1 MILIY
6 YNLPLYRLFFNKG
19 NPMSPTFSGFLAQ
32 VAILIPAFLA
42 ALSFHEFFH
51 AFIAYLCGDDTAKRM
66 GRLTLNPLAH
76 VDFLGLFCLIF
87 FRIGWAKPVPF
98 DNRNFKYPKL
108 YSVLTALAGPFANF
122 LFALSLFY
130 TIAYFPIHLFK
141 PFISITFLQIFSVTA
156 YVNIM
161 LGVFNLLPI
170 PPLDGSHV
178 ITMLLIDKYP
188 KFVFWLYQYSFIIL
202 LFLILV
208 PQTRDFLISLIQLTE
223 FFLKSLVF

>member
-1 MILIY
+1 
-6 YNLPLYRLFFNKG
+6 
-19 NPMSPTFSGFLAQ
+19 MSPTFANFLAQ
-32 VAILIPAFLA
+32 IAILIPAFLA

-51 AFIAYLCGDDTAKRM
+51 AFVAYLCGDDTAKRM

-76 VDFLGLFCLIF
+76 LDFLGLFCLIF

-108 YSVLTALAGPFANF
+108 YSILTALAGPFANF
-122 LFALSLFY
+122 LFALILFY
-130 TIAYFPIHLFK
+130 MIAYFPVLLFK
-141 PFISITFLQIFSVTA
+141 PYISITFLQILSVTA

-178 ITMLLIDKYP
+178 ITMLLIDRYP
-188 KFVFWLYQYSFIIL
+188 NFVYWLYKYSFILI
-202 LFLILV
+202 LFLIMI
-208 PQTRDFLISLIQLTE
+208 PQTNKFLRDLIQLTE
-223 FFLKSLVF
+223 IFLRSLVF

>member
-1 MILIY
+1 
-6 YNLPLYRLFFNKG
+6 
-19 NPMSPTFSGFLAQ
+19 MSPTFANFLAQ
-32 VAILIPAFLA
+32 VFILIPAFLA

-51 AFIAYLCGDDTAKRM
+51 AFVAYLCGDDTAKRM

-76 VDFLGLFCLIF
+76 LDFLGLFCLIF

-108 YSVLTALAGPFANF
+108 YSILTALAGPFANF
-122 LFALSLFY
+122 LFALILFY
-130 TIAYFPIHLFK
+130 MIAYFPVLLFK
-141 PFISITFLQIFSVTA
+141 PYISITFLQILSVTA

-178 ITMLLIDKYP
+178 ITMLLIDRYP
-188 KFVFWLYQYSFIIL
+188 NFVYWLYKYSFILI
-202 LFLILV
+202 LFLIMI
-208 PQTRDFLISLIQLTE
+208 PQTNKFLRDLIQLTE
-223 FFLKSLVF
+223 IFLRSLVF